1 MNRFSFAALAAAMLC
16 FAACNPPKKE
26 IAPSGIS
33 LSPTAMSLT
42 EGETGVFSATVSP
55 SDATYQSIDWKS
67 SSPQVATVSN
77 GTVTAVAPG
86 TAVITASTSGVSA
99 SADVIVSAKPVH
111 VTLISLDR
119 IELSLKE
126 GETAT
131 LTPTIEPAAATDK
144 SVTWSSDNTS
154 VATVSDGKVTAVK
167 AGTATISVKTADG
180 GKVATCVVTVTPN
193 NVPVFAVVLTRGA
206 ISLVEGGSTT
216 LTAYVVPE
224 NASNKNVTWTSSNTS
239 VATVTQDGTVTA
251 VKAGTAD
258 ITVTTADGGETAT
271 CVVTVHAKLINVTGV
286 TLNKTSLSLSEGSTE
301 TLIATITPSDAH
313 DKIVTWTSSNTS
325 VATVT
330 DGKVTGVKAGTA
342 TITVKTDDGHK
353 TATCAVTVTANK
365 VAVTGVTLNKTT
377 LSLVEGN
384 TETLTATVAP
394 STATNKNVT
403 WTSSNTSV
411 ATVTDG
417 KVTAVKAGSATI
429 TVKTA
434 DGSKTATCA
443 VTVTAKTVAVTGV
456 TLNKTTLSLGLGESE
471 TLTAAVAPSTA
482 TNKNVTWTSSNTAVA
497 TVSNGKVTGVK
508 TGTATITVKTAD
520 GAKTATCAVTVKDNS
535 IHVQSISLDQSQVI
549 MKKIASSTPT
559 YTTTLRATVYPSNAT
574 NKNIKWK
581 SSNPSVATVQVSSTG
596 GAVVTVTGVGGG
608 TTSIVATSEDG
619 GKEASCMIMVKIP
632 ILKVELDMNNVTIR
646 EDGSKGETVAYPL
659 KAIVYPSDATE
670 TLNWNVSG
678 DIGIYSISPDKRTVS
693 IYGKKVGS
701 GSITAQY
708 VEAYSTVQNVTSN
721 FTVGESSYQVI
732 LMEGSQKPS
741 VPDVSFSQKYSSMCD
756 KVDYMGQNVYKL
768 HFTGPVDYIPAN
780 AFKQANYLTK
790 VTFPAFVKEIG
801 NYAFNECKNL
811 TTIDFNEGLEII
823 GYAAFA
829 SDLWSDK
836 GPKYFTLPKSLKE
849 IRHLAFKDVRCTDL
863 VIPENVEVIDTRA
876 FWDCGAVKT
885 ITLKCKTPPAVSNS
899 ASNPGKY
906 YEQFSIGSG
915 YPKIRIPA
923 SMVSAYRNSV
933 WWNYYIVNNQYL
945 TY

>member
-55 SDATYQSIDWKS
+55 SDATCQSIDWKS

-99 SADVIVSAKPVH
+99 SADVIVSAKAVH

-126 GETAT
+126 GETTT

-394 STATNKNVT
+394 SNATNKNVT

-417 KVTAVKAGSATI
+417 KVTAVKAGS
-429 TVKTA
+429 
-434 DGSKTATCA
+434 
-443 VTVTAKTVAVTGV
+443 
-456 TLNKTTLSLGLGESE
+456 
-471 TLTAAVAPSTA
+471 
-482 TNKNVTWTSSNTAVA
+482 
-497 TVSNGKVTGVK
+497 
-508 TGTATITVKTAD
+508 ATITVKTAD

-823 GYAAFA
+823 GTAAFSA
-829 SDLWSDK
+829 DLWSDK